1 MTTSIQIQH
10 KYDIVRYH
18 NDVLCIETNWLTGEG
33 GIISYDNLYKRRK
46 RYGEF
51 KVEKHHGQYQKS
63 LIKYSSIPDRY
74 KEKII
79 AKIGDPTKA
88 VKHRQFRKH
97 LVYDAKAVS
106 FYANY
111 KLQNGRALPIERQK
125 EYYTNAMF
133 INALNIVSSDV
144 RARRNAMGGSK
155 KGIWQALSEVINDL
169 QKEYGHTLP
178 ANYLRLKDKVKKF
191 NTHGYSSLIHRN
203 YGNQNSR
210 KVNERLEMLI
220 LSIYIMNNKPYVSM
234 VLDIYLEFLSGKTD
248 IIDITTGEVFQRSDF
263 YDENKGQYIIVS
275 EATVWNYINDPKNR
289 PIVDSKRNDAH
300 YFNNLHRPHHHRK
313 LPQFSLSKISF
324 DDRDLSRKMKDAKG
338 KTLRVKAYYVYDVTS
353 GALIGYAHSKKKDA
367 DLFISC
373 MRNMF
378 RFLHKN
384 KFGIPMEAEVEH
396 HLVNQY
402 EDDMMKAGV
411 LFPFV
416 RFCNPGNSQEKR
428 SEHFIR
434 VKKYGYEKRYQDGIG
449 RYTLSE
455 ANRPKQD
462 KEWNADGMAVKE
474 KYYTYEQLVADDI
487 FSINKY
493 NNDLHPNQ
501 KKYKGMSRLDVLKM
515 HLNPELP
522 KFKDELIARYIGEK
536 TETSI
541 RRNQY
546 VRVQYE
552 KYQLPN
558 INVLSKLKPHNYK
571 VEAYYISNENGEI
584 DKVHLYQAEN
594 FIGTC
599 NKIIAYN
606 EATAEQT
613 EADRQAYTE
622 QAKYVSQFDKNI
634 KEGRNK
640 LTKIQIIENDFT
652 ELETIV
658 PELETKQDI
667 NNLNNE
673 FEFETDDEAWIEDRA
688 FDSL

>member
-1 MTTSIQIQH
+1 MQIQSKH
-10 KYDIVRYH
+10 DIVTYY
-18 NDVLCIETNWLTGEG
+18 NDVLCIEAKWLIEEGE
-33 GIISYDNLYKRRK
+33 IISYDNLKKRRRRYNEFK
-46 RYGEF
+46 IERYG
-51 KVEKHHGQYQKS
+51 GNGRNS
-63 LIKYSSIPDRY
+63 LINYSSIPDRY

-79 AKIGDPTKA
+79 NKIGDPRNA
-88 VKHRQFRKH
+88 VKYRQFRKH
-97 LVYDAKAVS
+97 LLHDAKAVS
-106 FYANY
+106 YYANY
-111 KLQNGRALPIERQK
+111 KLQNGRALPVERQK

-133 INALNIVSSDV
+133 INALNVVSKDV
-144 RARRNAMGGSK
+144 KARRNAMGGSK
-155 KGIWQALSEVINDL
+155 KGIWQALSNIVNDL
-169 QKEYGHTLP
+169 QKEYGHSLP

-191 NTHGYSSLIHRN
+191 NTHGYSALIHRN

-210 KVNERLEMLI
+210 KLNELLERLI

-234 VLDIYLEFLSGKTD
+234 VLDIYLEFLSGKID
-248 IIDITTGEVFQRSDF
+248 IIDISTGEIFQMSDF

-275 EATVWNYINDPKNR
+275 EATVWNCINDPKNR
-289 PIVDSKRNDAH
+289 PIVDSKRNDQH

-313 LPQFSLSKISF
+313 LPEFSLSKISF

-338 KTLRVKAYYVYDVTS
+338 KTARVKAYYVYDVTS

-367 DLFISC
+367 DLFTSC
-373 MRNMF
+373 LRNMF

-384 KFGIPMEAEVEH
+384 NLGIPMEAEVEH

-474 KYYTYEQLVADDI
+474 KYYDYEKLVADDI
-487 FSINKY
+487 FTINAY

-501 KKYKGMSRLDVLKM
+501 NKYPKMSRLDVLKM
-515 HLNPELP
+515 HLNPDLP

-558 INVLSKLKPHNYK
+558 LNVLSRLKPNNYK
-571 VEAYYISNENGEI
+571 VEAYYIPEDNGNI
-584 DKVHLYQAEN
+584 NKIHLYQSEN

-599 NKIIAYN
+599 EKIIAYN

-613 EADRQAYTE
+613 DADRKAYTE
-622 QAKYVSQFDKNI
+622 QAKYVSQFDKMI
-634 KEGRNK
+634 KEGRKK
-640 LTKIQIIENDFT
+640 LSKIKIIENDFT
-652 ELETIV
+652 EPEELTPKIVKETV
-658 PELETKQDI
+658 SKDDFDFE
-667 NNLNNE
+667 NE
-673 FEFETDDEAWIEDRA
+673 FEYNEFAEEQAIED
-688 FDSL
+688 L